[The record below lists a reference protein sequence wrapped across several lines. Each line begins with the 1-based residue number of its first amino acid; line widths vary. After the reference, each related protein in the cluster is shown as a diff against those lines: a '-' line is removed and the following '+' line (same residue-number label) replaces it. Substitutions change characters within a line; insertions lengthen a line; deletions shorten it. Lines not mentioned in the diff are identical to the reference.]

1 MNKSKKTFFINIIG
15 CLMIIGIAFYVTFF
29 KKDEME
35 SDKYTISVIILFSLG
50 VILLF
55 YNIILYNFIRKNM
68 K

>member
-1 MNKSKKTFFINIIG
+1 
-15 CLMIIGIAFYVTFF
+15 MIIGIAFYVTFF

-50 VILLF
+50 VLLLF